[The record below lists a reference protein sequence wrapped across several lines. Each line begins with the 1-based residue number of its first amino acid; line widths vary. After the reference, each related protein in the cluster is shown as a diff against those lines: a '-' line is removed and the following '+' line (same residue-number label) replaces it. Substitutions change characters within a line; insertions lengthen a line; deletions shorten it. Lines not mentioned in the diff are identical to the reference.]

1 MAEIK
6 MLPLDK
12 IMLPER
18 LRDVQEDHA
27 FMIGQSIARIGLLNP
42 ITVRAT
48 PRGQRPYTLVAG
60 AHRLH
65 GSGLAGLK
73 EIATIVVKA
82 DQTEAQMVEIEENV
96 FRNDLSKLDR
106 AVCVLRYRE
115 LWEEKHGWNK
125 GGRPAEETSVNFT
138 GVSEESAQGQF
149 FLRVAERMGLS
160 RNAIEKAQQIGR
172 NIVPELRALLR
183 KTDAADNQSLLLQIA
198 RMAPER
204 QQQIVMLMTSQAA
217 ELDAAI
223 AATDPEQAV
232 QKPTAE
238 GKALATLAGSW
249 SRLSFDVKWQA
260 LEQIG
265 VADILT
271 AEQRAILAERFTG
284 KRKRGA

>member
-12 IMLPER
+12 IMVPER

-82 DQTEAQMVEIEENV
+82 DQAEAQMVEIEENV

-106 AVCVLRYRE
+106 AVCVHTLPRVVGRAKWHHRPE
-115 LWEEKHGWNK
+115 GRQAK
-125 GGRPAEETSVNFT
+125 GAGKLPQLDGDFRRQRPRSVLP
-138 GVSEESAQGQF
+138 AC
-149 FLRVAERMGLS
+149 R
-160 RNAIEKAQQIGR
+160 
-172 NIVPELRALLR
+172 RADGPLQSGDR
-183 KTDAADNQSLLLQIA
+183 ACPAD
-198 RMAPER
+198 R
-204 QQQIVMLMTSQAA
+204 SQHH
-217 ELDAAI
+217 
-223 AATDPEQAV
+223 P
-232 QKPTAE
+232 
-238 GKALATLAGSW
+238 
-249 SRLSFDVKWQA
+249 
-260 LEQIG
+260 
-265 VADILT
+265 
-271 AEQRAILAERFTG
+271 
-284 KRKRGA
+284 